1 MLMANSSPTL
11 TDLASRNEI
20 RAIENLWMEMLEA
33 GTEDREEML
42 EALAILTRNGKGQQ
56 AGALAWMWLETEQ
69 ERSEPQDLLNLVREM
84 IVRCDDSDDMRQ
96 AAVGLYQKVYADRPE
111 IQNLIDVSGLSGS
124 KSVRRALRTLDICL
138 NVKVGDFLVSRS
150 DEHAAKVT
158 MADFDACLYAIQTS
172 RGDETMDADALA
184 LAYDPAEPNDFRV
197 LLQMD
202 PDRIRSMMDDDPTS
216 LVLGILQS
224 HRGRIDSDELAHLLS
239 PRFIANAEWKKWWS
253 KAKADLKKCPN
264 VVVEGKARTIL
275 TYHAKGQTLE
285 DEVLPQWT
293 ATDTPH
299 QRLAVI
305 DAYFREAG
313 NRKVSC
319 DAEMISRLQAD
330 LQTRINLVRSRAP
343 AEALAE
349 SLVLDRL
356 AEHAGLAEQSSGPA
370 RAILA
375 EAADPEGLLGTIS
388 EYPLYLRAVALLKE
402 ARPQDWPEIFAQLLP
417 LAHREACDVIA
428 KSLIDAGRQD
438 LLDQAVQRIP
448 SDFTRHLDAVC
459 WLWRGPEVEMPE
471 VIPLREILLRLLD
484 HLGNLT
490 RSETTSAE
498 VLKHAKGEIRASLS
512 AAKYARFRKVIS
524 EMEADLAST
533 VHRTI
538 DRLDG
543 LGEVVHADLLR
554 IIIHT
559 HPELITPKKKVDPW
573 TDENTIYC
581 TQPGMS
587 KRQEELNHLRL
598 VKIPEN
604 AKAIGEAAAR
614 GDLSENSEY
623 KFALE
628 ERDLLQARLL
638 RIQNELAIGR
648 LLTVNDISTDE
659 VGIGTQVALQAVDG
673 SERRDMTILGPWE
686 ADVERGV
693 FNYQAPVCMKLRGLC
708 AGDTVELDMGSG
720 PKSYRIE
727 AITNALEGKGP

>member
-1 MLMANSSPTL
+1 MTTSSPKL
-11 TDLASRNEI
+11 TDLANRNEI
-20 RAIENLWMEMLEA
+20 QTLENLWMDMLES
-33 GTEDREEML
+33 GSEDRESML

-56 AGALAWMWLETEQ
+56 AGALAWMWLETRQ
-69 ERSEPQDLLNLVREM
+69 ERAKAEDLLDLVREM
-84 IVRCDDSDDMRQ
+84 IVRCDDSDDLRQ
-96 AAVGLYQKVYADRPE
+96 AAVGLYRKVYADRPE
-111 IQNLIDVSGLSGS
+111 IENLVHMSGLSGS
-124 KSVRRALRTLDICL
+124 KSVRRALRTLDISL
-138 NVKVGDFLVSRS
+138 HVKVGSFLISRS

-158 MADFDACLYAIQTS
+158 MADTEACLYTIQTIH
-172 RGDETMDADALA
+172 GEETMDADALA

-202 PDRIRSMMDDDPTS
+202 SQRIRDMIDNDPTS
-216 LVLGILQS
+216 LVLGILRT
-224 HRGRIDSDELAHLLS
+224 HRGRIDSDQLAHLLS
-239 PRFIANAEWKKWWS
+239 PRFIPGADWKKWWS

-264 VVVEGKARTIL
+264 IVVEGKARTIL

-305 DAYFREAG
+305 EAYLREAR
-313 NRKVSC
+313 NRQV
-319 DAEMISRLQAD
+319 DPDPDMISRLQAD
-330 LQTRINLVRSRAP
+330 LQTRINLVRTRAP

-349 SLVLDRL
+349 ALVLGRL
-356 AEHAGLAEQSSGPA
+356 AEHAGLAERGTGPA
-370 RAILA
+370 TAILT
-375 EAADPEGLLGTIS
+375 EACDPVALLGTID
-388 EYPLYLRAVALLKE
+388 EHPLYLRAVALLKE
-402 ARPQDWPEIFAQLLP
+402 ARPQDWPEIFARLLP

-428 KSLIDAGRQD
+428 QSLIDAGRRD
-438 LLDQAVQRIP
+438 LLDQAVRQIP
-448 SDFTRHLDAVC
+448 GDFTRHLDAIC

-471 VIPLREILLRLLD
+471 VMPLREILLRLLD
-484 HLGNLT
+484 HLGTLT
-490 RSETTSAE
+490 RSEVTSPE
-498 VLKHAKGEIRASLS
+498 VLKHAKTEIRASLS

-524 EMEADLAST
+524 EMDASLAST

-559 HPELITPKKKVDPW
+559 HPELIVPRKRIDPW

-581 TQPGMS
+581 TQAGMK
-587 KRQEELNHLRL
+587 KREEELNYLRL

-638 RIQNELAIGR
+638 GIQNELAIGR
-648 LLTVNDISTDE
+648 LLTVNDISTDQ
-659 VGIGTQVALQAVDG
+659 VGIGTRVSLQAVDG
-673 SERRDMTILGPWE
+673 SDRREMTILGPWE
-686 ADVERGV
+686 ADVERGI
-693 FNYQAPVCMKLRGLC
+693 FNYQAPVCMKLRGLL

-727 AITNALEGKGP
+727 AISNALEGKAS